1 MVDDFCVFCG
11 DVQICNGFLLLQKN
25 EYDTISKEC
34 DKVSSKIYQVDISK
48 LGEIN
53 MNKVYTLEY
62 IADCFFENRY

>member
-11 DVQICNGFLLLQKN
+11 EVQICNGFLLLQKN

-48 LGEIN
+48 TGRNQYE
-53 MNKVYTLEY
+53 
-62 IADCFFENRY
+62 